1 MIPKAHLDGAETR
14 SNSDDEKSTSDG
26 GYDSEDYGNDLSRS
40 ESKCSDEDEPELD
53 RGYKK
58 GDIGEAN
65 GSAFCD
71 SRLMRREDEEQMKTS
86 TSSPRCQTRR
96 RHHHRET
103 RRRWSF
109 VFD

>member
-1 MIPKAHLDGAETR
+1 MIPRAHLDGAETR
-14 SNSDDEKSTSDG
+14 SNSEGGKSTSDG
-26 GYDSEDYGNDLSRS
+26 GYDSGDYGNDTSGS

-65 GSAFCD
+65 RGTFCD
-71 SRLMRREDEEQMKTS
+71 SRLMRRENEVQMRTS

-103 RRRWSF
+103 RHRWSF
-109 VFD
+109 VSD